1 MKTESNR
8 DETESSRDVSDKKV
22 YFLFN
27 FRASQGLEL
36 QHVRRRNSTLRPWI
50 VNKSREMVSSMVLF
64 ESICFHLVR
73 HRFRQSF
80 RRTKTKNFSSHAH
93 SGKFYFSPT
102 RKHFDKERL
111 RVSCTIFESSD

>member
-50 VNKSREMVSSMVLF
+50 VNKSHEMVSSMILF
-64 ESICFHLVR
+64 ESMCFHLVR
-73 HRFRQSF
+73 HRFR
-80 RRTKTKNFSSHAH
+80 
-93 SGKFYFSPT
+93 
-102 RKHFDKERL
+102 
-111 RVSCTIFESSD
+111 

>member
-1 MKTESNR
+1 MK
-8 DETESSRDVSDKKV
+8 TESSRDVSDKKV

-50 VNKSREMVSSMVLF
+50 VNKSHEMVSSMILF
-64 ESICFHLVR
+64 ESMCFHLVR